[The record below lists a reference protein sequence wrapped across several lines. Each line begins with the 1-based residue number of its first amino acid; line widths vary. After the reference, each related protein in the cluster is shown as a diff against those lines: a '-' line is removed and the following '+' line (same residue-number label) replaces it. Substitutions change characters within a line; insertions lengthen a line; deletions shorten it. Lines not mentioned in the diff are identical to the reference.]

1 MDGPAQHSDEKTWP
15 AIIVGGKL
23 PSYIFSKKHEGMFL
37 VELIIEYFL
46 QLFQFKTGVTRELHV
61 LKHSSSRKLLLHVG
75 FS

>member
-1 MDGPAQHSDEKTWP
+1 M
-15 AIIVGGKL
+15 

-75 FS
+75 VVAASRSRSVGCPAPLLVRIL